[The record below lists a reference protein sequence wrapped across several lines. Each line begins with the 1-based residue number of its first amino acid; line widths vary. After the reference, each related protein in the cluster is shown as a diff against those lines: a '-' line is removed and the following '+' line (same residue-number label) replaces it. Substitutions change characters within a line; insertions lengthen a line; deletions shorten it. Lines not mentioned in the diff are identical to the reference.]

1 MDRSTP
7 SLPVH
12 HQLPKFTQTHVH
24 WVGDAI
30 QPFLDPNTSLPW
42 KAHHLRELG
51 IVSFSVGFSVLHF
64 APSFLTLVTRVTERR
79 NRYRRDVS
87 RATWRQ
93 GDSVFRTSRRGTAAW
108 RACSAVRRFPDDVKK
123 NQTLNILWKSK
134 SEIAQ
139 SCPTL
144 CDPMDGSLPGSA
156 VHGIYQA
163 RILEWAA
170 ISFSRGSSQRKDRGR
185 VSCIADR
192 RFPV

>member
-1 MDRSTP
+1 MSTAVCTGGNLSFGNSSGKKYCCSVAKLRQTLCDSIDSSMP
-7 SLPVH
+7 DFPVLH
-12 HQLPKFTQTHVH
+12 HLLKFAQTHVH

-30 QPFLDPNTSLPW
+30 QPFLDSNTSLPW
-42 KAHHLRELG
+42 KAHRLRELG

-108 RACSAVRRFPDDVKK
+108 RACSAARRFPDDVKK
-123 NQTLNILWKSK
+123 NQTLNIHWKSK

-139 SCPTL
+139 SRPTL
-144 CDPMDGSLPGSA
+144 CDP
-156 VHGIYQA
+156 HG
-163 RILEWAA
+163 R
-170 ISFSRGSSQRKDRGR
+170 
-185 VSCIADR
+185 
-192 RFPV
+192 